1 MRGCSSE
8 GLTPVTEPTDYK
20 SGEDRTAELVG
31 YLRRGDRDAGALLNL
46 LYREPLQRFCWGY
59 LGRTDE
65 AEDVW
70 QEVCYRVITTESIP
84 DSFRPWLYKIA
95 RNQCLNALRARANR
109 RDGAPMVVESLVQEV
124 LTGHLTRLV
133 KEEMRSHLASLVD
146 TLSVPQREVLRLRY
160 VEDLSRPEIAEV
172 LDLSEAVVKSRIFEG
187 LKCLREHA
195 SLLER
200 E

>member
-1 MRGCSSE
+1 
-8 GLTPVTEPTDYK
+8 VTQPTDHK

-31 YLRRGDRDAGALLNL
+31 YLRQGDRAAGALLNL

-70 QEVCYRVITTESIP
+70 QEVCYRVITAKRIP
-84 DSFRPWLYKIA
+84 DSFRAWLYKIA
-95 RNQCLNALRARANR
+95 RNLCLNALRARTNR
-109 RDGAPMVVESLVQEV
+109 RDGVSIVAESQVQDV

-146 TLSVPQREVLRLRY
+146 DLSVEQREVLRLRY
-160 VEDLSRPEIAEV
+160 VEELSRPEIAEV
-172 LDLSEAVVKSRIFEG
+172 LDLSEQVVKSRIFEG
-187 LKCLREHA
+187 LKRLREHA
-195 SLLER
+195 SLLE
-200 E
+200 